1 MSSGRWIE
9 ERRIMRVL
17 VIGAS
22 GMIGSTVLRVL
33 NEQKDLE
40 VFGTVRSGSVKHFF
54 SAEIA
59 KRLVDGIDVEYPDA
73 LLKVLDSIRPDVVIN
88 CAGLTKHKPE
98 ADDPL
103 VSIPINTLMPHR
115 LAGLCKLIG
124 ARLVHVSTDCVFSG
138 EKGGYIEDDFAD
150 ALDVYGKSKA
160 LGEVLYSHT
169 ITLRTSTIGH
179 ELQSKYG
186 LLDWFLSQEGRCKGY
201 NRAIFSGLPTV
212 IFAQVIRDVVIP
224 HKELSGLYHVAAKP
238 INKFNFLKKIAD
250 VYGKSIEI
258 VSDGKLVIDRSLNA
272 DRFRVATGYVAPE
285 WDEMIKL
292 MHAYKLAQ

>member
-1 MSSGRWIE
+1 MK
-9 ERRIMRVL
+9 VL

-33 NEQKDLE
+33 SESKDL
-40 VFGTVRSGSVKHFF
+40 VVSGTVRNASVKRFF
-54 SAEIA
+54 TSEMASRLIA
-59 KRLVDGIDVEYPDA
+59 DVDVEHPDA
-73 LLKVLDSIRPDVVIN
+73 LVKVLDDVRPDVVIN

-115 LAGLCKLIG
+115 LAGLCKLAG

-138 EKGGYIEDDFAD
+138 EKGGYTEADFAD
-150 ALDVYGKSKA
+150 ARDVYGKSKA
-160 LGEVLYSHT
+160 LGELVYPHT

-186 LLDWFLSQEGRCKGY
+186 LLDWFLSQETRCNGY
-201 NRAIFSGLPTV
+201 ARAIFSGLPTV

-224 HKELSGLYHVAAKP
+224 HKQLSGLYHVAAKP
-238 INKFNFLKKIAD
+238 INKFNLLKLIAD
-250 VYGKSIEI
+250 VYGKSIDI
-258 VSDGKLVIDRSLNA
+258 VPDDKLVIDRSLDA
-272 DRFRVATGYVAPE
+272 ERFRSATGYVAPE
-285 WDEMIKL
+285 WEEMIQL
-292 MHAYKLAQ
+292 MHAYK